1 MSRTHQIAVI
11 TFFVFILFGW
21 DGYCHAESLTIHQ
34 RASVCWEEPKK
45 EFEDEPTD
53 CDSVCNTCHSY
64 ATVVT
69 GQSGNPE
76 AVTTDVTYP
85 GDFPPDTGEQVGW
98 DSLGIHQQSCRD
110 CHVDIS
116 EVETAEGMRRNDN
129 HPIFF
134 QYAAGPVGTIS
145 DNIDTDEFKATDLKL
160 FDMVVLCTT
169 CHAPHRDNRSLLRL
183 PNELSALCLN
193 CHKK

>member
-1 MSRTHQIAVI
+1 MSLTNYRVLLACC
-11 TFFVFILFGW
+11 LFLLSGW
-21 DGYCHAESLTIHQ
+21 ADYCQAESLTIHQ

-53 CDSVCNTCHSY
+53 CDTVCNTCHSY
-64 ATVVT
+64 ATVVE

-76 AVTTDVTYP
+76 AVTTDETYP
-85 GDFPPDTGEQVGW
+85 GDFPPDAGEEVGW

-116 EVETAEGMRRNDN
+116 ETETAEGTRREDG

-134 QYAAGPVGTIS
+134 EYAAGPVGSTA
-145 DNIDTDEFKATDLKL
+145 DYIDTDEFKATDLKL
-160 FDMVVLCTT
+160 FDMIVLCTT
-169 CHAPHRDNRSLLRL
+169 CHAPHSDNRSLLRL
-183 PNELSALCLN
+183 PNELSSLCLN